1 MKPETKTLTTPPVS
15 SPAHSPV
22 ARRNFLLGATL
33 AGASA
38 VAVVVTAG
46 NPGESAETPA
56 VEGQTAKPKG
66 YHLTP
71 HIAQYYETTKL

>member
-1 MKPETKTLTTPPVS
+1 MKPESKTPTTAPIQ
-15 SPAHSPV
+15 SPI

-33 AGASA
+33 AGAGA
-38 VAVVVTAG
+38 VAAVVAG
-46 NPGESAETPA
+46 GSVEDIADTLKAEGKPA
-56 VEGQTAKPKG
+56 RAKG

>member
-1 MKPETKTLTTPPVS
+1 MKPESKSPTTAPVA
-15 SPAHSPV
+15 SPA

-33 AGASA
+33 AGAGA
-38 VAVVVTAG
+38 VAAVVAGGNVTQI
-46 NPGESAETPA
+46 AEAVTVQNKPA
-56 VEGQTAKPKG
+56 KAKG

>member
-1 MKPETKTLTTPPVS
+1 MKAETKTPTKASVPSPVP
-15 SPAHSPV
+15 SPA

-33 AGASA
+33 ASAGA
-38 VAVVVTAG
+38 VAAVVTAG
-46 NPGESAETPA
+46 NSGESAETP
-56 VEGQTAKPKG
+56 VIEGKTAKPRG

>member
-1 MKPETKTLTTPPVS
+1 MKPESKTPTP
-15 SPAHSPV
+15 APV

-33 AGASA
+33 SGAGAIAAVVAGGSKTGIVETLA
-38 VAVVVTAG
+38 VA
-46 NPGESAETPA
+46 SKPA
-56 VEGQTAKPKG
+56 KARG